1 MNMKIYIC
9 ITSIIILVF
18 LVGCNKNG
26 GGNFEEGLLMEK
38 LPKINIAKKD
48 INFIDRVDSI
58 EIIELETNNNCVIGN
73 ISKIILYENRY
84 YIYDV
89 LTNSV
94 MCFDIN
100 GRYLFHIGKH
110 GNGPIEYNKIKDI
123 NINEEAG
130 YIEMYD
136 RPNKIILCYD
146 FNGNYVKKIN
156 IEEYFNS
163 FVSTNDG
170 YLCQVVGDNPEQ
182 FNFIIANNKGKIKSK
197 YIPSKGLDKIDIKN
211 QITKDSNQIYL
222 THGCSYIIYS
232 FEKEEI
238 VPKYFVDFNA
248 SKISDKYFKKQQ
260 IKTSDFFELF
270 GGDYSMVIYSCYN
283 SNNYFVFSYYKSNQ
297 TYWAL
302 YNKTT
307 METKTGQFKL
317 FGIPIPPPIY
327 KKDGY
332 YYTFIDESFI
342 GKIKEKN
349 IQINNEIE
357 NKVYNSITRFIQEKD
372 IGKTTNP
379 IILKFKLII

>member
-1 MNMKIYIC
+1 MRIYIC
-9 ITSIIILVF
+9 IAYIMMFVF

-26 GGNFEEGLLMEK
+26 GGNFKEESLKGNLL
-38 LPKINIAKKD
+38 KINLGKENL
-48 INFIDRVDSI
+48 NFFDNIDSI
-58 EIIELETNNNCVIGN
+58 EMIELEINNNCVIGN
-73 ISKIILYENRY
+73 VSKIILYENRY

-123 NINEEAG
+123 NLNEEAG

-136 RPNKIILCYD
+136 RPNKMILCYD
-146 FNGNYVKKIN
+146 LNGNYSKKIN
-156 IEEYFNS
+156 IKEYFNS

-211 QITKDSNQIYL
+211 QITKDSDQIYF

-238 VPKYFVDFNA
+238 VPKYFVDFNT
-248 SKISDKYFKKQQ
+248 SKIPDKYFKKQQ
-260 IKTSDFFELF
+260 IKTSEFFELF
-270 GGDYSMVIYSCYN
+270 DRDYSMVIYSCYN
-283 SNNYFVFSYYKSNQ
+283 SNNSFVFSYYKSNQ

-317 FGIPIPPPIY
+317 FGTPITPPIY

-342 GKIKEKN
+342 RNIKEKN
-349 IQINNEIE
+349 IQINNETE
-357 NKVYNSITRFIQEKD
+357 NKVYNSIIRIIQEKD
-372 IGKTTNP
+372 ERKTTNP